1 MFQIKI
7 TNLTIITITII
18 TIIGC
23 EKTVGPDHIS
33 RPNWQDIK
41 ANATFIVPDTSYGTP
56 YIQPLN
62 VGGWEDGLY
71 ISRDGLEL
79 YAYYMPVDVFSLGA
93 AWEKDP
99 ICFDYQPYYRPPMLG
114 VDMISNPWACE
125 NFFQGDI
132 IIATR
137 DNVYSPFVEWQPS
150 NLQRSI
156 SNDGAPCGVL
166 KDENTYDVFV
176 FTQNR
181 DDIEDMEIMFMRDVP
196 RNPTSE
202 TAVSILSTTGEED
215 NPHIERLD
223 DNTLLLF
230 FDRDR
235 HIYYSLSYNNGST
248 WQKPV
253 LITHVLND
261 QAPYDVQPHLWN
273 DGTDWWVYFCA
284 DNEQGKRCIYKSK
297 QQIANDWDSWS
308 EKQLVIEPNEIT
320 GRYGTILGVGEPT
333 LTQRGDISFVVIYGD
348 LNSEDKTDVFDCDP
362 WFLPKR
368 E

>member
-1 MFQIKI
+1 MFRKKI

-18 TIIGC
+18 T
-23 EKTVGPDHIS
+23 TVGCVKTDHIS
-33 RPNWQDIK
+33 RPNWQAIK

-79 YAYYMPVDVFSLGA
+79 YAYYIPVDVFSLGA

-99 ICFDYQPYYRPPMLG
+99 ICFDYRPYYRPPMLG
-114 VDMISNPWACE
+114 VDMVSNPWGCE

-137 DNVYSPFVEWQPS
+137 DNINSPFGEWQPS

-156 SNDGAPCGVL
+156 SHEGAPCGVL
-166 KDENTYDVFV
+166 KDESTYDVFV

-181 DDIEDMEIMFMRDVP
+181 DDIKDMEIMFMREVP
-196 RNPTSE
+196 RNPSSE
-202 TAVSILSTTGEED
+202 TAVSIVSTTGEEG

-248 WQKPV
+248 WQEPV

-308 EKQLVIEPNEIT
+308 EKQLVIEPGEIT
-320 GRYGTILGVGEPT
+320 GGYGIILGVGEPT

-348 LNSEDKTDVFDCDP
+348 PNSEDKTDVWDCDP
-362 WFLPKR
+362 WFLPKG